1 MGLQF
6 LQAGC
11 WRQPFPFTL
20 PSKQKH
26 SLTGRTKLYC
36 PTWNLRLKHM
46 CKAANIVLKLVI

>member
-26 SLTGRTKLYC
+26 SLTGCTKLYC